1 MEYIACNLVA
11 LAQTSSDGHSPDTL
25 IRNPPHS
32 ISMPDEDPTK
42 GVSAGTVKYFSQI
55 RLCQNEV
62 VRREARR
69 GGWTAPLVC
78 PVAYPGGVVKGAAS
92 AAFIGVTGNGHGDP

>member
-1 MEYIACNLVA
+1 MGCHYQQQRTGNCDV
-11 LAQTSSDGHSPDTL
+11 L
-25 IRNPPHS
+25 IGG
-32 ISMPDEDPTK
+32 I
-42 GVSAGTVKYFSQI
+42 GTVKYFSQI
-55 RLCQNEV
+55 RLCQNVV

>member
-1 MEYIACNLVA
+1 MAGIQMLHFTDFVCN
-11 LAQTSSDGHSPDTL
+11 
-25 IRNPPHS
+25 IRLN
-32 ISMPDEDPTK
+32 I
-42 GVSAGTVKYFSQI
+42 GTVKYVSQI